1 MKKIVYIYILFFLS
15 CNPSWFGLD
24 EEIGIYSY
32 HDGLAFAWES
42 FFEDDYDLAINY
54 ITSSITETEDEP
66 YFNSAYSTLG
76 WLYLF
81 KSNTFIGTEN
91 QDSLLFYRESAME
104 QFNYVENENEAIIE
118 YNTGCYYEHCC
129 SDCFIADRK
138 IGQLYTQIEEYFTDS
153 ESSQNIVDLLS
164 ELNLFINDNPEYDF
178 MNGKPP
184 GSNGETINLN
194 IINVKL
200 YLSQVYF
207 RLGQFEDSC
216 NELNQLT
223 DYQKCNLDCD
233 IVWDYSNIENLLECI
248 SFEALF

>member
-1 MKKIVYIYILFFLS
+1 M
-15 CNPSWFGLD
+15 
-24 EEIGIYSY
+24 
-32 HDGLAFAWES
+32 
-42 FFEDDYDLAINY
+42 
-54 ITSSITETEDEP
+54 
-66 YFNSAYSTLG
+66 
-76 WLYLF
+76 
-81 KSNTFIGTEN
+81 
-91 QDSLLFYRESAME
+91 
-104 QFNYVENENEAIIE
+104 
-118 YNTGCYYEHCC
+118 
-129 SDCFIADRK
+129 ADRM
-138 IGQLYTQIEEYFTDS
+138 IGLLYTQIEEYFTDS

-207 RLGQFEDSC
+207 RLGQFEESC